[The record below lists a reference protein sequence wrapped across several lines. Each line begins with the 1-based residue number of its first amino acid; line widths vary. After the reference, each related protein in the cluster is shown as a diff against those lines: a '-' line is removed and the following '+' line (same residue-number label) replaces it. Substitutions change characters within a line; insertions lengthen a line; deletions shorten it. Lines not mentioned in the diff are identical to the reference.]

1 MVRLGA
7 RISRNVAARTL
18 LRVSRTASAVGNS
31 RTMERRSERATKH
44 TAGTSVQEGGGKTT
58 KSPDVFPAEPEI
70 QKPGAGQDFCYGI
83 DLQNDCCGYMRQK
96 TGEQYIRPEKSIIG
110 NIKKAAASTQMHII
124 RYKAAR

>member
-1 MVRLGA
+1 MWKPFPPV
-7 RISRNVAARTL
+7 RTL
-18 LRVSRTASAVGNS
+18 AEIICCKKCKEQKRQKIYKHDLSVGL
-31 RTMERRSERATKH
+31 KH
-44 TAGTSVQEGGGKTT
+44 TAGTSVQEGGGKTA